1 MTNTPQADAADP
13 AVADLLERFEGGLV
27 VSCQAH
33 DGHPF
38 QRPDL
43 IAVMARCAE
52 LAGAVGLRICGPE
65 DIRAVRSVTSLPI
78 IGLEKVHSSSHRP
91 LITPSYD
98 DAARLVEA
106 GADMVAV
113 EVTAEG
119 AADPAALVQRVTE
132 RLGVPVMADVSTV
145 DEGLLAA
152 DAGAAVV
159 GSTLA
164 GYTLYTGPTPDQP
177 DLALVA
183 ELHRH
188 GLTVAAEGRYRTPD
202 QVSGAFDAGASFV
215 VVGGAITDPLAIAKR
230 LVAATPVSRLEVGDQ
245 R

>member
-1 MTNTPQADAADP
+1 VTDASQVGAADP
-13 AVADLLERFEGGLV
+13 TATDLLERFDGGLV
-27 VSCQAH
+27 VSCQAR

-38 QRPDL
+38 ERPDL
-43 IAVMARCAE
+43 IAVMAQCAE

-65 DIRAVRSVTSLPI
+65 DIRAVRSATSLPI
-78 IGLEKVHSSSHRP
+78 IGLEKVQGSHRP

-106 GADMVAV
+106 GADMVAL

-119 AADPAALVQRVTE
+119 AADPATLVQRVTE
-132 RLGVPVMADVSTV
+132 HLGVPVLADVSTV
-145 DEGLLAA
+145 EEGLLAWQ
-152 DAGAAVV
+152 AGAAAVS
-159 GSTLA
+159 STLA

-177 DLALVA
+177 DVALVA
-183 ELHRH
+183 ELHEH
-188 GLTVAAEGRYRTPD
+188 GLTVAAEGRYRTVA
-202 QVSGAFDAGASFV
+202 QVSEAFHAGASFV

-230 LVAATPVSRLEVGDQ
+230 LVAATPTGRLEVGDQ